1 MTPIVLR
8 VKELREKRGWSQS
21 ELARQSGVTQQTI
34 SKIELRQTEAV
45 AFEVLER
52 LADALD
58 VHPGGLIQRVRRWK

>member
-45 AFEVLER
+45 AFDVLEL

-58 VHPGGLIQRVRRWK
+58 VHPGGLIQRVRK

>member
-45 AFEVLER
+45 AFDVLER
-52 LADALD
+52 LGDALD
-58 VHPGGLIQRVRRWK
+58 IHPKELIVRRRK